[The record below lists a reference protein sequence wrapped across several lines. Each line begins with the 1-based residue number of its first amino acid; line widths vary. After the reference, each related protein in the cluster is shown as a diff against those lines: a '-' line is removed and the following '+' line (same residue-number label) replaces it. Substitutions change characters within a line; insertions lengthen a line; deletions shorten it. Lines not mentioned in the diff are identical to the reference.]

1 MGEKLESSIVYFSDE
16 MRYGLMSNFRRSWS
30 VVGTRAILPQ
40 KQAFLNSYLF
50 TAINP
55 ITGDSFHLLGFDDM
69 NTEAEYIFL
78 TELKKQHPCEHVVV
92 VIDNAPCHRPQILSL
107 IEGLTIIKLPPYS
120 PELNPVERFFE
131 EVRRSTAN
139 QLFDSLEAIEERI
152 TQAVNDWTPEKLK
165 QLTYYEWIKRQWEE
179 VN

>member
-1 MGEKLESSIVYFSDE
+1 
-16 MRYGLMSNFRRSWS
+16 MSNFRRSWS
-30 VVGTRAILPQ
+30 VVGTRAVLSQ

-69 NTEAEYIFL
+69 STSSEYIFL
-78 TELKKQHPCEHVVV
+78 TELKKQHPLQNVVV
-92 VIDNAPCHRPQILSL
+92 VIDNAPCHRPYILHS
-107 IEGLTIIKLPPYS
+107 IEGLTLIKLPPYS

-139 QLFDSLEAIEERI
+139 QIFETLEILEEAI
-152 TQAVNDWTPEKLK
+152 TKAVNDWTPEKLK
-165 QLTYYEWIKRQWEE
+165 QLTCYEWIERQWEE
-179 VN
+179 VS